1 MDTVLTFLGLAV
13 IGFAA
18 GTVNTIAGGG
28 SLLTLPALI
37 FFGLP
42 AGVANG
48 TNRLGVIVQSA
59 VATWRFQRAGVLQAG
74 TAARMVAPMLL
85 GAVVGAIFSTEIDD
99 GLFTRII
106 GGAMLVMA
114 AATIIRPRRWFAR
127 WSLHP
132 DRAVWRA
139 TAEACMLLGL
149 GLYAGFLQAGV
160 GVFALA
166 VIAACRGLDLVRAN
180 AIKACLVLVITAPA
194 LIIFLWKD
202 LVAWGPGLSVACGQV
217 VGGWVGARLTMQ
229 RGASFVRWVVVCV
242 VCVSATKLL
251 GLW

>member
-1 MDTVLTFLGLAV
+1 MDTVLTFLGLAFV
-13 IGFAA
+13 GFAA

-42 AGVANG
+42 AGVAM
-48 TNRLGVIVQSA
+48 LIMA
-59 VATWRFQRAGVLQAG
+59 VATIL
-74 TAARMVAPMLL
+74 
-85 GAVVGAIFSTEIDD
+85 
-99 GLFTRII
+99 
-106 GGAMLVMA
+106 
-114 AATIIRPRRWFAR
+114 RPRRWIAR
-127 WSLHP
+127 WSLLP
-132 DRAVWRA
+132 DRAVWRVA
-139 TAEACMLLGL
+139 AEICMLLGL

-166 VIAACRGLDLVRAN
+166 VIVACRNLDLVRAN

-194 LIIFLWKD
+194 LAIFLWKD

-217 VGGWVGARLTMQ
+217 AGGWVGARLTMQ